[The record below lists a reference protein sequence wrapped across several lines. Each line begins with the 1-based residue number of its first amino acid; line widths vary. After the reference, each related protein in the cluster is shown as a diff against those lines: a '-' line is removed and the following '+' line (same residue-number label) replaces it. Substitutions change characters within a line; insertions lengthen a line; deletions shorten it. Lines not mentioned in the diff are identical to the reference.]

1 MPPSRRP
8 HPPRAFHSVK
18 VTPPIPRLPPRQHR
32 THSSR
37 HSGFAAARPRVVDE
51 RCYIIRRGGGSEYVS
66 RASVPLSDF
75 EAEGCAARGGQ
86 PVLSPLSHRS
96 TSRSRLGGAARVAAC
111 ATRPRPPFPHHQSG
125 LRRNRVGGVKPNSS
139 CRLRGYIPS
148 TPALQAGADASPA
161 QHCTL
166 ASAHERKGWLWGQG
180 PKLRQKRKAR
190 RGRGS
195 RNFI

>member
-1 MPPSRRP
+1 M
-8 HPPRAFHSVK
+8 
-18 VTPPIPRLPPRQHR
+18 
-32 THSSR
+32 
-37 HSGFAAARPRVVDE
+37 VDE

-125 LRRNRVGGVKPNSS
+125 LRLNRVGGVKPNSS

-161 QHCTL
+161 QHCRSAATGGLVAAAAPQGWALPSALSPSTL
-166 ASAHERKGWLWGQG
+166 CIHMLCARAWINTAIGKPLKGEINHHF
-180 PKLRQKRKAR
+180 
-190 RGRGS
+190 S
-195 RNFI
+195 